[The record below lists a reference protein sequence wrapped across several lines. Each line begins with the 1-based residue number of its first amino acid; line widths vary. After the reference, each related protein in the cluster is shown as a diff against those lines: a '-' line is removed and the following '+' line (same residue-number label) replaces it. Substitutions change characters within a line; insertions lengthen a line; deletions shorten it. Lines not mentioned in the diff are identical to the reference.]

1 MLIFR
6 LVSTFRKSFDQNKNM
21 YQIGN
26 QTNNQSLHFGLL
38 DKIKHHSYYKKNPF
52 T

>member
-26 QTNNQSLHFGLL
+26 QTNNQSLHFGLFE
-38 DKIKHHSYYKKNPF
+38 KIKHHSYYKKNPF